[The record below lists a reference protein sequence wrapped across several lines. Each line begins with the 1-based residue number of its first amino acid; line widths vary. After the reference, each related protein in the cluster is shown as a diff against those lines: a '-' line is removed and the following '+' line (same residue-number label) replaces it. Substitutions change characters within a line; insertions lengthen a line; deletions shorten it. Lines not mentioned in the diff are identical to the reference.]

1 MTYPFD
7 DYFTEYKKLGGKKT
21 KKQYM
26 KNMDIFLGE
35 TWDIFIQ
42 GNTKYYETREEALEA
57 VKQIAKISYNELD
70 LIFESIDNITAYT

>member
-1 MTYPFD
+1 MTFPFD

-26 KNMDIFLGE
+26 ENMEIFFNE

-42 GNTKYYETREEALEA
+42 GNAVYYETREDALEA
-57 VKQIAKISYNELD
+57 VKQIAKISDKELE
-70 LIFESIDNITAYT
+70 LIFDSIDNITSYT

>member
-1 MTYPFD
+1 MTFPFD

>member
-1 MTYPFD
+1 MTFPFD
-7 DYFTEYKKLGGKKT
+7 DYFTEYKTLGGKKT

-26 KNMDIFLGE
+26 ENMEIFFNE

-42 GNTKYYETREEALEA
+42 GNTGYYETREEALEA

-70 LIFESIDNITAYT
+70 LIFKSIDNITSYT